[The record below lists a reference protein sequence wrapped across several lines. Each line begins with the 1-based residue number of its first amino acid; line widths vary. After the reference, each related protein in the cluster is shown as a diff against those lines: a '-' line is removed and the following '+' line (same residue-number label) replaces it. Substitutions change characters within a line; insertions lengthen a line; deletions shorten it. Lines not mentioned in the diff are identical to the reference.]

1 MRASAKFDTLDAP
14 WSTMVRTMT
23 RWDDAVARLDA
34 LASGAGRARR
44 TGVISSE
51 RPTTPQ
57 LADLVQLP
65 WSPPL
70 GNGRGPPALRYRSAV
85 RVVVNAVPAAGTSL
99 GVVTE
104 NLVRSWDRADDLHV
118 VLRSGVELDL
128 PDHVAVHTYSG
139 SRLLAMDVRVPS
151 LCRRIRAE
159 AMFGMTP
166 ATTMAPLPCPRGIL
180 VHDLRHELR
189 PDQFTARIR
198 LRRWASYPIG
208 YLQADAIVCN
218 SHRTRDDLLAAH
230 HHLAGRR
237 VTVAQLGADHVLT
250 WPRREPGPAY
260 ALAFGQFG
268 NKNVDLVLDAWTI
281 LSRRGDAIPLVVVGV
296 PGSGR
301 DALRVAVHDRGLGA
315 LVSVRPW
322 LTDLEFRRQF
332 AAAAVVVFPS
342 DYEGFGLPAVEAM
355 RLGIPVVVTPDPALL
370 EVTGGLATVM
380 GGWDAESLAQ
390 AVPRAR
396 ATSPGDLERGRAH
409 AAGFT
414 WHRMATEVREALV
427 ACVG

>member
-1 MRASAKFDTLDAP
+1 
-14 WSTMVRTMT
+14 
-23 RWDDAVARLDA
+23 
-34 LASGAGRARR
+34 
-44 TGVISSE
+44 
-51 RPTTPQ
+51 
-57 LADLVQLP
+57 
-65 WSPPL
+65 
-70 GNGRGPPALRYRSAV
+70 V

-104 NLVRSWDRADDLHV
+104 NLVTSWDRDDDLHV

-128 PDHVAVHTYSG
+128 PDHVTVHTLAG

-151 LCRRIRAE
+151 LCRKIRAD
-159 AMFGMTP
+159 AMLGMTP

-208 YLQADAIVCN
+208 YRQADVIVCN

-230 HHLAGRR
+230 PSLRGRR
-237 VTVAQLGADHVLT
+237 VVVAQLGADHVLT
-250 WPRREPGPAY
+250 WPHREEGPGY

-281 LSRRGDAIPLVVVGV
+281 LSSRGGAMPLVVVGV
-296 PGSGR
+296 PGSAR
-301 DALRVAVHDRGLGA
+301 DALRAGVHDRGLGA

-322 LTDLEFRRQF
+322 LSDLEFRRQF
-332 AAAAVVVFPS
+332 ASAAVVVFPS

-380 GGWDAESLAQ
+380 GGWDASSLAQ

-396 ATSPGDLERGRAH
+396 ATSAEDLERGRDH

-414 WHRMATEVREALV
+414 WRRMAAEVREALT
-427 ACVG
+427 ACLD